1 MNGDGAGP
9 RIGAFA
15 GEPMPLELE
24 RAPSTTGWLPPRR
37 LELGVPDY
45 GVDAPVFLTR
55 CFGFACGAA
64 LAALIVR
71 AAGRDSAPATLASG
85 LLLFSSA
92 CGTALGSSLLAYSRR
107 GKLAHRNVV
116 LGELAWRGDERILDI
131 GTGAGLLLIG
141 AAKRLTSG
149 RALGIDVWRQEDLT
163 NNTRE
168 TAMRNAYFEGVVD
181 RVEIRYEDAR
191 KLGTSQ
197 RNSYDAV
204 FANRVLHSIP
214 DAAGREAACKEIAR
228 VLKPG
233 GKAIV
238 SGSRGIGF
246 LKRALAA
253 AGLEIVSDRLYLR
266 TSFTYLRTIVA
277 VKPRASSP

>member
-1 MNGDGAGP
+1 MNGEGASP

-24 RAPSTTGWLPPRR
+24 RAPSTAGWQPPRR

-45 GVDAPVFLTR
+45 GVDAPAFVAT
-55 CFGFACGAA
+55 CFGFAGGAA
-64 LAALIVR
+64 LGASLFR
-71 AAGRDSAPATLASG
+71 AAGRRNAPAAIASG
-85 LLLFSSA
+85 LLLFSSL
-92 CGTALGSSLLAYSRR
+92 CGAALGSSLLAYSKR
-107 GKLAHRNVV
+107 GKLAHRDLV
-116 LGELAWRGDERILDI
+116 LGQLSWRGDERVLDI
-131 GTGAGLLLIG
+131 GTGAGLILIG

-149 RALGIDVWRQEDLT
+149 LAIGIDIWRQEDLT

-191 KLGTSQ
+191 RLGTSQ

-204 FANRVLHSIP
+204 FAHRVLHSI
-214 DAAGREAACKEIAR
+214 AGAGGREAACKEIAR

-238 SGSRGIGF
+238 SDQTGIGL
-246 LKRALAA
+246 LKRALGAS
-253 AGLEIVSDRLYLR
+253 GLEIVSDRLYLR
-266 TSFTYLRTIVA
+266 TSFTYLRTVVA
-277 VKPRASSP
+277 VKPRGSTP

>member
-15 GEPMPLELE
+15 GEPLPLELE

-45 GVDAPVFLTR
+45 GVDAPAFLAR
-55 CFGFACGAA
+55 CFGFAGGAA
-64 LAALIVR
+64 LAALLVR
-71 AAGRDSAPATLASG
+71 AAARGNAPATPASG

-92 CGTALGSSLLAYSRR
+92 CGAALGSSLLAYSKR
-107 GKLAHRNVV
+107 GKLAHRDVV

-131 GTGAGLLLIG
+131 GTGAGLVLIG
-141 AAKRLTSG
+141 AAKRLNSG
-149 RALGIDVWRQEDLT
+149 RAIGIDVWRQEDLT

-181 RVEIRYEDAR
+181 RGEIRYEDAR

-197 RNSYDAV
+197 RNWYDAV
-204 FANRVLHSIP
+204 FANRVLSSIP
-214 DAAGREAACKEIAR
+214 DAAGRETACKEIAR

-238 SGSRGIGF
+238 SDSMGIGF
-246 LKRALAA
+246 LKRALTA
-253 AGLEIVSDRLYLR
+253 AGLEIAGDRLYVL

-277 VKPRASSP
+277 VKP